1 MKTLI
6 MNGRLSVARILSE
19 SITVT
24 AEREGITVTNP
35 LHISKG
41 MEVFGS
47 SASAYALMRT
57 MKGSSHARHANS
69 DVFPST

>member
-47 SASAYALMRT
+47 SAYALMRT